1 MDDTY
6 DYVICG
12 GGTCGPVIA
21 ARLAEDPNVSVL
33 VLEAGKDSKDMDTMH
48 MPGAYV
54 PTIPPTLASK
64 FTDCGLQL
72 DQEPYRGDR
81 LEHHHS
87 TTGGTERSYVP
98 RPSRSFPGWQ

>member
-1 MDDTY
+1 MGDTY

-21 ARLAEDPNVSVL
+21 ARLGEDPNVSVL

-54 PTIPPTLASK
+54 HDMPSAFVSQL
-64 FTDCGLQL
+64 TDCGFQL
-72 DQEPYRGDR
+72 DEEPHRR
-81 LEHHHS
+81 N
-87 TTGGTERSYVP
+87 
-98 RPSRSFPGWQ
+98 

>member
-1 MDDTY
+1 MGDTY

-21 ARLAEDPNVSVL
+21 ARLGEDPNVSVL

-54 PTIPPTLASK
+54 LDLLAAFVSQL
-64 FTDCGLQL
+64 TDLDFQL
-72 DQEPYRGDR
+72 DQKPHRRD
-81 LEHHHS
+81 
-87 TTGGTERSYVP
+87 
-98 RPSRSFPGWQ
+98 

>member
-1 MDDTY
+1 MGDTY

-21 ARLAEDPNVSVL
+21 ARLGEDPNVSVL

-54 PTIPPTLASK
+54 IDSQ
-64 FTDCGLQL
+64 FVFV
-72 DQEPYRGDR
+72 PYHANYNTAAGPRITQAR
-81 LEHHHS
+81 LTGTSSLHH
-87 TTGGTERSYVP
+87 R
-98 RPSRSFPGWQ
+98 RD